1 MNFPNIRKSW
11 IFDVC
16 KTLGFATAKT
26 ESLCMFRTLS
36 KSKILTHRKTRFFE
50 CFVFENPKNIEN
62 IFRGKKM
69 DLYKLAFNNIRRK
82 KLRSALTA
90 LGIIIGAATIVVLL
104 GMTAGATSAVQE
116 QTNKYMYDVAITP
129 ASSSGTSLMDS
140 QTVSK
145 VEKMSNLYGLR
156 KVTGFSENINGTRV
170 NFEGVNDW
178 KEVKLINGTQGVV
191 INKDTADKFGL
202 GIGDKIKVKD
212 QQLTITGISKP
223 EQAVYAYLSQDTAEK
238 ITGNK
243 VSAIYARSHINPN
256 ATADEIEKQVN
267 GVSVLTKSQKI
278 AEIQE
283 QTSQALLF
291 IGIIAG
297 IALVVGI
304 ISVVNTMMM
313 SVMERTRE
321 LGVLKAIGFTN
332 WELKG
337 SILFEAGLL
346 GFLGAILGAILG
358 IIGIVVFANMLNF
371 TDYIPQ
377 MMPVWLIGGVIV
389 GSTLLCILAG
399 LYPAMRA
406 SKLNVVEALRHE

>member
-1 MNFPNIRKSW
+1 MN
-11 IFDVC
+11 
-16 KTLGFATAKT
+16 
-26 ESLCMFRTLS
+26 
-36 KSKILTHRKTRFFE
+36 
-50 CFVFENPKNIEN
+50 
-62 IFRGKKM
+62 
-69 DLYKLAFNNIRRK
+69 LYKLAFNNIRRK

-104 GMTAGATSAVQE
+104 GITAGATSAVQE
-116 QTNKYMYDVAITP
+116 QTDQYMYDVVIAP
-129 ASSSGTSLMDS
+129 ASSSGTYLMDS

-145 VEKMSNLYGLR
+145 VENLSNLYGLR
-156 KVTGFSENINGTRV
+156 EVTIFSENINGTRV

-178 KEVKLINGTQGVV
+178 RQVKLINGTQGVV
-191 INKDTADKFGL
+191 INKATADKFGL
-202 GIGDKIKVKD
+202 GIGDKIKAKD
-212 QQLTITGISKP
+212 QQLTITGISKE
-223 EQAVYAYLSQDTAEK
+223 EQAIYVYLNQDTAQK
-238 ITGNK
+238 VTGNK
-243 VSAIYARSHINPN
+243 VSAIYAKSHISPN

-267 GVSVLTKSQKI
+267 DVSVLTKSEKV
-278 AEIQE
+278 AEIQK

-291 IGIIAG
+291 IGIIAC

-337 SILFEAGLL
+337 SILFESGLL
-346 GFLGAILGAILG
+346 GFLGAILGVILG
-358 IIGIVVFANMLNF
+358 IIGIVVFANMLDF

-377 MMPVWLIGGVIV
+377 MMPLWLIGGVIV
-389 GSTLLCILAG
+389 GSTILCILAG

>member
-1 MNFPNIRKSW
+1 MN
-11 IFDVC
+11 
-16 KTLGFATAKT
+16 
-26 ESLCMFRTLS
+26 
-36 KSKILTHRKTRFFE
+36 
-50 CFVFENPKNIEN
+50 
-62 IFRGKKM
+62 
-69 DLYKLAFNNIRRK
+69 LYKLAFKNIRRK

-104 GMTAGATSAVQE
+104 GIGAGATSEVQQ
-116 QTNKYMYDVAITP
+116 QTSQYMYDVAITP
-129 ASSSGTSLMDS
+129 SSSSGNLLMDT

-145 VEKMSNLYGLR
+145 IKNMSSLYDFR
-156 KVTGFSENINGTRV
+156 EVTVFSQDINNTRV

-178 KEVKLINGTQGVV
+178 KQVKDINGTTGVV
-191 INKDTADKFGL
+191 INKDTADKLGL
-202 GIGDKIKVKD
+202 HIGDKMTVNN

-223 EQAVYAYLSQDTAEK
+223 EQATYVYLDQKTAEN

-243 VSAIYARSHINPN
+243 VSAIYARSYNNPN
-256 ATADEIEKQVN
+256 STVDEVQKQVP
-267 GVSVLTKSQKI
+267 GVSAVTKSDKVAQL
-278 AEIQE
+278 QE
-283 QTSQALLF
+283 NTNQALLF

-297 IALVVGI
+297 IALVVGV

-337 SILFEAGLL
+337 SILFESGLL
-346 GFLGAILGAILG
+346 GFLGSILGVILG
-358 IIGIVVFANMLNF
+358 IIGIIVFANMLHF

-377 MMPVWLIGGVIV
+377 MMPLWLIGGVII
-389 GSTLLCILAG
+389 GSTLLCLLAG
-399 LYPAMRA
+399 LYPAISA